1 MPKILWIVVPC
12 YNEHEVLPVSAPAL
26 MNKLDGFISAGRVSP
41 DSRILF
47 VNDGSRDGTWD
58 IITALHEQNGH
69 FCGIS
74 LAHNSGEQNAYLAGM
89 FTAVKYADVIIT
101 TDCDLQDDI
110 NAMDEMLDRFD
121 EGNEIVY
128 GVRKKRVH
136 EGVIHRNN
144 AGLFYKLMKLCGT
157 ELVGEHSQYRLMS
170 RRAVEMLSQYGEVN
184 MFIPA
189 LVPLIGLKNT
199 TVEHERMERA
209 AGKSN
214 YSFAKLVKLSVEAVT
229 SFSSA
234 PLALITLFTVFSV
247 VLSAV
252 CLVGL
257 VIASVDNG
265 AFSMPWA
272 VLASVWMIA
281 AGLGASVRIIGEYI
295 CKNYIETKKRPRYI
309 IDKVNIK

>member
-1 MPKILWIVVPC
+1 MAKTLWIVVPC

-26 MNKLDGFISAGRVSP
+26 MDKLNGFIAAGRVSP
-41 DSRILF
+41 ESHILF
-47 VNDGSRDGTWD
+47 VNDGSKDGTWE
-58 IITALHEQNGH
+58 IICALHEKDAR

-74 LAHNSGEQNAYLAGM
+74 LAHNAGEQNAYLAGM

-128 GVRKKRVH
+128 GVRKRRVH

-157 ELVGEHSQYRLMS
+157 ELPEEHSQYRLMS
-170 RRAVEMLSQYGEVN
+170 KRAVEMLSQYGEVN

-199 TVEHERMERA
+199 TVEHERSERA

-214 YSFAKLVKLSVEAVT
+214 YSFKKLVKLSVEAVT

-234 PLALITLFTVFSV
+234 PLALITLFTVLCA
-247 VLSAV
+247 VLFAAG
-252 CLVGL
+252 LVGL
-257 VIASVDNG
+257 IAVSVKNG
-265 AFSMPWA
+265 AFSVPWA
-272 VLASVWMIA
+272 VLASVWFIA
-281 AGLGASVRIIGEYI
+281 AGLGASVRIIGEYV
-295 CKNYIETKKRPRYI
+295 CKNYTETKKRPRYSI
-309 IDKVNIK
+309 ADELL